1 MTSDSTSVD
10 SPTPRQ
16 HPASG
21 EVEYLYDTCRRAHAV
36 VDDEHVNETKA
47 LGQTPASTISFRFL
61 DLPAELRYDVYS
73 FVLPTDMNIT
83 FDRIDLG
90 NRKYDF
96 AAYCLQP
103 HGRKPLRIGR
113 KPDYG
118 TARAR
123 RKDYFTVETQLFQ
136 VSKFVSNEAKCKS

>member
-73 FVLPTDMNIT
+73 FVLPTDMTIS
-83 FDRIDLG
+83 FERVILPDG
-90 NRKYDF
+90 QSDF
-96 AAYCLQP
+96 VAFGLEQ